1 MLYYG
6 GRRPFH
12 PREEAS
18 HFERSAGQPSYVD
31 RNGNR
36 SPSSSFLYIYIYI
49 SLYSALESLARK
61 IKTHP
66 REYFLYSLLQ
76 LKIDFLL
83 VLISEI
89 DKYIYFFFHF
99 FTTLQI
105 NIRKLS

>member
-1 MLYYG
+1 MLYYEDVARSILA
-6 GRRPFH
+6 RRPAILNG
-12 PREEAS
+12 PPANRATSIEMETALL
-18 HFERSAGQPSYVD
+18 RAPS
-31 RNGNR
+31 
-36 SPSSSFLYIYIYI
+36 YIYI